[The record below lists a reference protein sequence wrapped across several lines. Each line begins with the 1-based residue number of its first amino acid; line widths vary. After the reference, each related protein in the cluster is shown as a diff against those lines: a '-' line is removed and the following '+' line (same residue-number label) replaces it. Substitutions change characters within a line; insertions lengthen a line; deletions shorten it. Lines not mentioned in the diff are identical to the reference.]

1 MKNCKNKFCFL
12 PRVAVAKVAQSVI
25 TSVIF
30 ICAMSVSS
38 LAQQNA
44 PVNLLT
50 TAQTD
55 KNAPSP
61 DRRNIIDQAIDQVL
75 ERDGSITKLKNKAQ
89 SHESVKPARMGE
101 VTASES
107 QERPPIDPSS
117 KDIARNDNNSFSQK
131 NTENSSNE
139 SATKT
144 APEKP
149 VVQNP
154 EKNST
159 GNFDG
164 GVNKNAGGALTSDIY
179 GSAKI
184 GRRKISDVGLAAIG
198 VGNIG
203 NDQLD
208 SKLWRGTSA
217 RDAIFLLQR
226 ATVGGQSPAITRL
239 AYEVV
244 ARQSVPPSGA
254 NNVASDLVEARLAF
268 FSERWEV

>member
-1 MKNCKNKFCFL
+1 MFFTL
-12 PRVAVAKVAQSVI
+12 RVAAAMVARSVI
-25 TSVIF
+25 TSVVF

-50 TAQTD
+50 IAQID

-61 DRRNIIDQAIDQVL
+61 DSRNNIDQAIDQVL
-75 ERDGSITKLKNKAQ
+75 ESDGSINKPKNKAQ
-89 SHESVKPARMGE
+89 SDESVKPARMGE
-101 VTASES
+101 VTANES
-107 QERPPIDPSS
+107 QERPPIDSS
-117 KDIARNDNNSFSQK
+117 RKDIARNDNNSLSQK

-139 SATKT
+139 RAPLT

-154 EKNST
+154 EKNSI

-164 GVNKNAGGALTSDIY
+164 GVNNNAGGALTSDIY

-198 VGNIG
+198 VGIIG

-226 ATVGGQSPAITRL
+226 AAEGGN
-239 AYEVV
+239 
-244 ARQSVPPSGA
+244 RQQLRG
-254 NNVASDLVEARLAF
+254 LLMKL
-268 FSERWEV
+268 